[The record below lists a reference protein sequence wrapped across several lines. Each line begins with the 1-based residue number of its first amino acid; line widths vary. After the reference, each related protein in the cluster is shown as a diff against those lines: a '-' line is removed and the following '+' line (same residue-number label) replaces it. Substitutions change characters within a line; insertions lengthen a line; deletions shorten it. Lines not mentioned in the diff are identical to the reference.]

1 MWKKMDATYMK
12 FTFMLTMFLLNV
24 VPASVFAATL
34 DSGATNILTG
44 RKGVDSTGSVS
55 SVEWPWTRFL
65 NSLAQELTGP
75 LPLILGVLGITA
87 AAIALFSGNGG
98 AGTQKFIMLVCAV
111 SVALFT
117 PTLVTYISESARG
130 ATVDMVVNTVDTL
143 DRVVDTAEV
152 LAPSLW
158 P

>member
-12 FTFMLTMFLLNV
+12 FTFMLTIFLMNV
-24 VPASVFAATL
+24 IPASVFAASL
-34 DSGATNILTG
+34 DQNILSEKNGLEDTLN
-44 RKGVDSTGSVS
+44 VQ
-55 SVEWPWTRFL
+55 WPWTRFL
-65 NSLAQELTGP
+65 NSLARELTGP

-111 SVALFT
+111 SVAMFT
-117 PTLVTYISESARG
+117 PTLVEYISESAKG
-130 ATVDMVVNTVDTL
+130 ATIDMVVNTVDNL
-143 DRVVDTAEV
+143 DRVVDTAEA